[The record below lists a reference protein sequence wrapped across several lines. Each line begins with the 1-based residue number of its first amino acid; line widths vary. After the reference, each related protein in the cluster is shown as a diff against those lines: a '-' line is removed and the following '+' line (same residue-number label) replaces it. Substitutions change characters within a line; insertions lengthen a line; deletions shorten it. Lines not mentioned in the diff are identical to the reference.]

1 MSRQVILA
9 KTAGFCFGVDRAV
22 NLVYE
27 LVEKGVKVCTLG
39 PIIHNA
45 QLVADLES
53 KGVKIIN
60 TVDEAPDGYTVVVRT
75 HGVEKEVLDTLA
87 QRGVEYVNA
96 TCPFVTKI
104 HRIVSEQD
112 ENTVV
117 LIAGDKNHP
126 EVLGI
131 KSYCKGPSFVF
142 KNEDE
147 LLKIIQNNE
156 FVQKNK
162 AICVAQTTFSLNE
175 QKKCKKIFEK
185 LCTNCKIFDTI
196 CNATSDR
203 QNEAEELSKKSDA
216 MIVVG
221 GRHSSNT
228 CKLRDTG
235 SANCPTFLVET
246 ADELASLALDGYNV
260 IGVTAGAS
268 TPSVIIKEVLKSM
281 SEEIKEK
288 EVETT
293 SAVTEEVVE
302 TADNADKAK
311 KPAVKASADGEASF
325 EELLNES
332 FKETDNSKVVT
343 GTVVRIT
350 PTEVF
355 VDVPGRKQTGVVAFD
370 DLSSDNISKC
380 EDVVAVGDEI
390 QLVIMKTDDQDGVLK
405 LSKRLYDAV
414 KGWDDIVAAK
424 EADEIIEG
432 TVSAVIRGGV
442 LVSAK
447 GTRVFVPASL
457 TGVPRNQELSVLN
470 GATVKFKI
478 IDVNPARRRAVGSI
492 KVVTDAERKE
502 KQEALWATLHE
513 GDKVQGT
520 VKSLTSYGAFVDLGG
535 IDGMIHISELSWS
548 RIKHPSEVVKVG
560 DVVEVTIKSLDE
572 ETKKISL
579 GFKKIEDNPWEILK
593 RDYPVGTVVDA
604 KIVSFATFG
613 AFANILPTVDGLIHI
628 SQISWDR
635 IKTPQ
640 DVLKVGDVV
649 KAKIIEIDF
658 DKKRVSLSIKELLEK
673 PEEVAEDATEEAAE
687 EVVEEATEEP
697 VTDAVAEP
705 AEEPATEE

>member
-1 MSRQVILA
+1 MSKQIILA

-27 LVEKGVKVCTLG
+27 LVGEGKKVCTLG

-53 KGVKIIN
+53 KGVKII
-60 TVDEAPDGYTVVVRT
+60 DDISQAPQGYTVVVRT
-75 HGVEKEVLDTLA
+75 HGVEKSVLDELESK
-87 QRGVEYVNA
+87 GIDYVNA

-104 HRIVSEQD
+104 HNIVKKQD

-131 KSYCKGPSFVF
+131 KSYCKGDSYVF
-142 KNEDE
+142 KNEEE
-147 LLKIIQNNE
+147 LTEIIQKYE
-156 FVQKNK
+156 IAQKNDV
-162 AICVAQTTFSLNE
+162 ICVAQTTFSLNE
-175 QKKCKKIFEK
+175 QKKCKKIFKK

-203 QNEAEELSKKSDA
+203 QNEAEELSKNSDA

-235 SANCPTFLVET
+235 EANCPTFLIET
-246 ADELASLALDGYNV
+246 ADELASLDLSKYNV

-302 TADNADKAK
+302 TAENADKAT

-332 FKETDNSKVVT
+332 FKENENSKVVT

-370 DLSSDNISKC
+370 DLSSENISKC

-405 LSKRLYDAV
+405 LSKRLFDAV
-414 KGWDDIVAAK
+414 KGWDEIVAAK
-424 EADEIIEG
+424 ENDEILEG
-432 TVSAVIRGGV
+432 QVTAVIRGGV

-457 TGVPRNQELSVLN
+457 TGVPRNQELSVLKD
-470 GATVKFKI
+470 ATVKFKI
-478 IDVNPARRRAVGSI
+478 IDINPARRRAVGSI
-492 KVVTDAERKE
+492 KVVSDAERKA
-502 KQEALWATLHE
+502 KQEALWATLKV
-513 GDKVQGT
+513 GDKVKGT

-535 IDGMIHISELSWS
+535 IDGMVHISELSWS
-548 RIKHPSEVVKVG
+548 RIKHPSEVVNVG

-579 GFKKIEDNPWEILK
+579 GFKNIEDNPWEILK
-593 RDYPVGTVVDA
+593 RDYPVGSVVDA

-635 IKTPQ
+635 IKAPQ
-640 DVLKVGDVV
+640 DVLKIGDVV

-658 DKKRVSLSIKELLEK
+658 DKKRVSLSMKELLDK
-673 PEEVAEDATEEAAE
+673 PETAEEAAPEAEEAAE
-687 EVVEEATEEP
+687 EATEE
-697 VTDAVAEP
+697 
-705 AEEPATEE
+705 

>member
-1 MSRQVILA
+1 MSKQIILA

-27 LVEKGVKVCTLG
+27 LVGEGKKVCTLG

-53 KGVKIIN
+53 KGVKII
-60 TVDEAPDGYTVVVRT
+60 DDISQAPQGYTVVVRT
-75 HGVEKEVLDTLA
+75 HGVEKSVLDELETK
-87 QRGVEYVNA
+87 GIDYVNA

-104 HRIVSEQD
+104 HNIVKKQD

-131 KSYCKGPSFVF
+131 KSYCKGDSYVF
-142 KNEDE
+142 KNEEE
-147 LLKIIQNNE
+147 LTEIIQKHKIA
-156 FVQKNK
+156 QKNDV
-162 AICVAQTTFSLNE
+162 ICVAQTTFSLNE
-175 QKKCKKIFEK
+175 QKKCKKIFKK

-203 QNEAEELSKKSDA
+203 QNEAEELSKNSDA

-235 SANCPTFLVET
+235 EANCPTFLIET
-246 ADELASLALDGYNV
+246 ADELASLDLSKYNV

-302 TADNADKAK
+302 TAENADKAT

-332 FKETDNSKVVT
+332 FKENENSKVVT

-370 DLSSDNISKC
+370 DLSSENISKC

-405 LSKRLYDAV
+405 LSKRLFDAV
-414 KGWDDIVAAK
+414 KGWDEIVAAK
-424 EADEIIEG
+424 ENDEILEG
-432 TVSAVIRGGV
+432 QVTAVIRGGV

-457 TGVPRNQELSVLN
+457 TGVPRNQELSVLKD
-470 GATVKFKI
+470 ATVKFKI
-478 IDVNPARRRAVGSI
+478 IDINPARRRAVGSI
-492 KVVTDAERKE
+492 KVVSDAERKE
-502 KQEALWATLHE
+502 KQEALWATLKE
-513 GDKVQGT
+513 GDKVKGT

-535 IDGMIHISELSWS
+535 IDGMVHISELSWS
-548 RIKHPSEVVKVG
+548 RIKHPSEVVNVG

-579 GFKKIEDNPWEILK
+579 GFKNIEDNPWEILK
-593 RDYPVGTVVDA
+593 RDYPVGSVVDA

-635 IKTPQ
+635 IKAPQ
-640 DVLKVGDVV
+640 DVLKIGDVV

-658 DKKRVSLSIKELLEK
+658 DKKRVSLSMKELLDK
-673 PEEVAEDATEEAAE
+673 PETAEDDSAEVEETA
-687 EVVEEATEEP
+687 EEATEE
-697 VTDAVAEP
+697 
-705 AEEPATEE
+705 

>member
-1 MSRQVILA
+1 MSKQIILA

-27 LVEKGVKVCTLG
+27 LVGEGKKVCTLG

-53 KGVKIIN
+53 KGVKII
-60 TVDEAPDGYTVVVRT
+60 DDISQAPQGYTVVVRT
-75 HGVEKEVLDTLA
+75 HGVEKSVLDELETK
-87 QRGVEYVNA
+87 GIDYVNA

-104 HRIVSEQD
+104 HNIAKKQD

-131 KSYCKGPSFVF
+131 KSYCKGNSYVF
-142 KNEDE
+142 KNEEE
-147 LLKIIQNNE
+147 LTEIIQKHKIA
-156 FVQKNK
+156 QKNDV
-162 AICVAQTTFSLNE
+162 ICVAQTTFSLNE
-175 QKKCKKIFEK
+175 QKKCKKIFKK

-203 QNEAEELSKKSDA
+203 QNEAEKLSKNSDA

-235 SANCPTFLVET
+235 EVNCPTFLIET
-246 ADELASLALDGYNV
+246 ADELASLDLSKYNV

-302 TADNADKAK
+302 TAENADKAT

-332 FKETDNSKVVT
+332 FKENENSKVVT

-370 DLSSDNISKC
+370 DLSSENISKC

-405 LSKRLYDAV
+405 LSKRLFDAV
-414 KGWDDIVAAK
+414 KGWDEIVAAK
-424 EADEIIEG
+424 ENDEILEG
-432 TVSAVIRGGV
+432 QVTAVIRGGV

-457 TGVPRNQELSVLN
+457 TGVPRNQELSVLKD
-470 GATVKFKI
+470 ATVKFKI
-478 IDVNPARRRAVGSI
+478 IDINPARRRAVGSI
-492 KVVTDAERKE
+492 KVVSDAERKE
-502 KQEALWATLHE
+502 KQEALWATLKE
-513 GDKVQGT
+513 GDKVKGT

-535 IDGMIHISELSWS
+535 IDGMVHISELSWS
-548 RIKHPSEVVKVG
+548 RIKHPSEVVNVG

-579 GFKKIEDNPWEILK
+579 GFKNIEDNPWEILK
-593 RDYPVGTVVDA
+593 RDYPVGSVVDA

-635 IKTPQ
+635 IKAPQ
-640 DVLKVGDVV
+640 DVLKIGDVV

-658 DKKRVSLSIKELLEK
+658 DKKRVSLSMKELLDK
-673 PEEVAEDATEEAAE
+673 PETAEDDSAEAE
-687 EVVEEATEEP
+687 ETAEEATEE
-697 VTDAVAEP
+697 
-705 AEEPATEE
+705 

>member
-1 MSRQVILA
+1 MSKQIILA

-27 LVEKGVKVCTLG
+27 LVNKGEKVCTLG

-45 QLVADLES
+45 QLVDDLKS
-53 KGVKIIN
+53 KGVKIIDD
-60 TVDEAPDGYTVVVRT
+60 VSQSPEGYTVVVRT
-75 HGVEKEVLDTLA
+75 HGVEKEVVDELEN
-87 QRGVEYVNA
+87 RKIVYVNA

-104 HRIVSEQD
+104 HNIVKKQD

-117 LIAGDKNHP
+117 LIAGDCNHP

-131 KSYCKGPSFVF
+131 RSFCNGESFVF
-142 KNEDE
+142 KNEKE
-147 LLKIIQNNE
+147 LSNILENHPELSEKS
-156 FVQKNK
+156 V
-162 AICVAQTTFSLNE
+162 ICVSQTTFSLKE
-175 QKKCKKIFEK
+175 QKKCKKILEK
-185 LCTNCKIFDTI
+185 VCTNCKIFDTI
-196 CNATSDR
+196 CNATADR
-203 QNEAEELSKKSDA
+203 QSEADEISKKSDA
-216 MIVVG
+216 MLIIG

-228 CKLRDTG
+228 CKLRDTC
-235 SANCPTFLVET
+235 SANCPSFLIET
-246 ADELASLALDGYNV
+246 ADELHELDLDAYDV

-268 TPSVIIKEVLKSM
+268 TPALIIKEVLKSM

-302 TADNADKAK
+302 TAETADKAAQ
-311 KPAVKASADGEASF
+311 PAVKASADGEASF

-332 FKETDNSKVVT
+332 FKENENSKVVT

-355 VDVPGRKQTGVVAFD
+355 VDVPGRKQTGVVAME
-370 DLSSDNISKC
+370 DLSSSNISKC
-380 EDVVAVGDEI
+380 EDEVSVGDQI

-405 LSKRLYDAV
+405 LSKRLFDAV
-414 KGWDDIVAAK
+414 KGWDEIVAAK
-424 EADEIIEG
+424 EADEVLEG
-432 TVSAVIRGGV
+432 VVTAIIRGGV
-442 LVSAK
+442 LISTK

-457 TGVPRNQELSVLN
+457 TGVPRNQELSVLKD
-470 GATVKFKI
+470 ATVKFKI
-478 IDVNPARRRAVGSI
+478 IDINPARRRAVGSI
-492 KVVTDAERKE
+492 KVVADAEKKE

-513 GDKVQGT
+513 GDKITGT

-560 DVVEVTIKSLDE
+560 DTVEVTIKALDE

-579 GFKKIEDNPWEILK
+579 GFKNIEDNPWEILK
-593 RDYPVGTVVDA
+593 NKYPVGSVVDA

-613 AFANILPTVDGLIHI
+613 AFANILPTIDGLIHI

-635 IKTPQ
+635 IKAPQ
-640 DVLKVGDVV
+640 DVLNIGDEVKV
-649 KAKIIEIDF
+649 KIIEIDF
-658 DKKRVSLSIKELLEK
+658 DKKRVSLSIKALLDK
-673 PEEVAEDATEEAAE
+673 PEEVIEELADAPEEEAVEAPAEEAAE
-687 EVVEEATEEP
+687 
-697 VTDAVAEP
+697 
-705 AEEPATEE
+705 